1 MVISFVGT
9 DEKLKPMEWC
19 VNFYFIGGGG
29 DIALASAPSAEN
41 IKCIEGDEF
50 AF

>member
-1 MVISFVGT
+1 M
-9 DEKLKPMEWC
+9 
-19 VNFYFIGGGG
+19 NFHFIGG
-29 DIALASAPSAEN
+29 DIALASVPPAEN